1 MANTKATTTSKNSK
15 QKKSAGQG
23 GPVWDW
29 AAGHGPVT
37 GALSATTGAFAVAT
51 TGAATGMPPTWAL
64 AVGAAGAI
72 GHTAAGIRLKNAGRT
87 IAARA
92 SSWLITAGWTT
103 WATAHGPLTWQA
115 LGSLAVIGT
124 GMATATRSTNL
135 YEEAREE
142 EAAAAE
148 QRAVAL
154 ELSAERRAIAEEWVE
169 RIRRVC
175 GISVRVLA
183 VEHWPTGTGFTL
195 DAELP
200 GGTTY
205 DQISTRAAALSADA
219 HLPHGCT
226 AAASPGIHQGR
237 TLIDVATVNVLE
249 TEVPYPS
256 DYAPLS
262 LHTGIPWGYRSN
274 AEQIQTYLREQCALV
289 VGPTGSGKTNMV
301 HVILAGFARAT
312 DVLTF
317 VIDLNAGSAGLSWV
331 LPALNHHP
339 APGERPMRPGIDW
352 LAGTVKEAHV
362 MLDAVLRIGKQRKI
376 AYQGLMAKEDT
387 DLLPIGPSIPQIM
400 LVIDE
405 GAEIL
410 TSTDKVLK
418 ELAKK
423 ILEVIRMLRAMGI
436 RTVLTALGSTGA
448 VLGNLMIRREAKVRV
463 ALTGGEKEGMDLGK
477 LFPGTRGLKVD
488 QAPYKGS
495 GFMGTPE
502 SPAALFKC
510 WRILPSQIREIVAAT
525 SERHPTL
532 DAVSAKAAGD
542 AYARRWDADR
552 IAWMHNPQP
561 TPITPGAGQG
571 EEGRRGLNLSAL
583 REDRPAAEQGQGAE
597 ADRLADAFMRE
608 IDEQFGTT
616 PEPTPKRER
625 PQRPGLNLS
634 ALREDRPAEPES
646 SEPSTSSTDAVPP
659 LLQQAYD
666 AVTAAGGRMHTA
678 DLATQLGIDTTELGT
693 ELSRILRAV
702 GVERPGKGTVRAGN
716 GESRTGYL
724 AETLSEAIR
733 RYHNPQ

>member
-1 MANTKATTTSKNSK
+1 MTKQNSSKK
-15 QKKSAGQG
+15 QQAEAVS

-51 TGAATGMPPTWAL
+51 TGAAASMPPGWAL
-64 AVGAAGAI
+64 AVGTAGAI
-72 GHTAAGIRLKNAGRT
+72 GHTAAGIRLRNAGRT

-92 SSWLITAGWTT
+92 ASWLVGAGWTT
-103 WATAHGPLTWQA
+103 WAMTNGPLTWAA
-115 LGSLAVIGT
+115 LGSLATIGV
-124 GMATATRSTNL
+124 GIGAATRSTNL

-142 EAAAAE
+142 VAIAAE
-148 QRAVAL
+148 QRQIDEA
-154 ELSAERRAIAEEWVE
+154 LSAERREIAAEWID
-169 RIRRVC
+169 RIQRVC
-175 GISVRVLA
+175 SVTVRVLA
-183 VEHWPTGTGFTL
+183 VERWEAGTGFTI

-200 GGTTY
+200 GATTY
-205 DQISTRAAALSADA
+205 DRIAAHSAALSADA

-226 AAASPGIHQGR
+226 ATANPGIHQGR

-249 TEVPYPS
+249 TETTYPA

-301 HVILAGFARAT
+301 HVILAGFARAV

-331 LPALNHHP
+331 LPALQHQP
-339 APGERPMRPGIDW
+339 AEGERQLRPGVDW
-352 LAGTVKEAHV
+352 LAGTVDEAHL
-362 MLDAVLRIGKQRKI
+362 MLDAVLRIGHQRKI
-376 AYQGLMAKEDT
+376 SYQALMAREDT
-387 DLLPIGPSIPQIM
+387 DLLPIGPKIPQIM

-410 TSTDKVLK
+410 TSTDKPMK
-418 ELAKK
+418 KLAAK

-436 RTVLTALGSTGA
+436 RTVLTALGSTGS

-477 LFPGTRGLKVD
+477 LFPGSRGLKVD
-488 QAPYKGS
+488 QAPYKGA

-502 SPAALFKC
+502 SAAGLFKC

-532 DAVSAKAAGD
+532 DAVSAEAAGED
-542 AYARRWDADR
+542 YARRWSRDR
-552 IAWMHNPQP
+552 IAWMHDADR
-561 TPITPGAGQG
+561 TPVNTAASDGTEG
-571 EEGRRGLNLSAL
+571 EQRRGLNLAAL
-583 REDRPAAEQGQGAE
+583 REPRAKQANRSE
-597 ADRLADAFMRE
+597 ADRLVDALMGE

-616 PEPTPKRER
+616 SEPNRSTTEPRPERER
-625 PQRPGLNLS
+625 PERPGLNLS
-634 ALREDRPAEPES
+634 ALREDRSSAPEPE
-646 SEPSTSSTDAVPP
+646 
-659 LLQQAYD
+659 
-666 AVTAAGGRMHTA
+666 
-678 DLATQLGIDTTELGT
+678 TESG
-693 ELSRILRAV
+693 S
-702 GVERPGKGTVRAGN
+702 G
-716 GESRTGYL
+716 
-724 AETLSEAIR
+724 AEG
-733 RYHNPQ
+733 